1 VALGQE
7 DTEILPKSHC
17 RAFDSLVLC
26 VVWNLWLHRN
36 VCVSRQA
43 TAFALTVI
51 QSVLEAIDL
60 WVRAGLVVGSQ
71 VAPE

>member
-1 VALGQE
+1 
-7 DTEILPKSHC
+7 
-17 RAFDSLVLC
+17 LC

-43 TAFALTVI
+43 TASALTVI